1 MSEEKE
7 DKPSETV
14 DKKSEIKK
22 KVKETV
28 KDEVKDRAT
37 EKAKEEAKEKMESED
52 IMGKIKGFFGK
63 IFKR

>member
-28 KDEVKDRAT
+28 KDEVKDRA
-37 EKAKEEAKEKMESED
+37 KEEAKEKMESED